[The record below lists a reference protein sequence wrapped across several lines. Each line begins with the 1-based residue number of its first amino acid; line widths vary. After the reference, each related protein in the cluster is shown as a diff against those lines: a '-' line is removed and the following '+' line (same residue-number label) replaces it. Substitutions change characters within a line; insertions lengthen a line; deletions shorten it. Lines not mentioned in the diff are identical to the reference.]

1 MAKEIKFEN
10 DAHNKLLRGVN
21 VLAKAVKSTLGPR
34 GRNVMIEAD
43 YGAPRVTKDGVSVAK
58 EIELEDRMENM
69 GAAMVREAASRTADK
84 AGDGT
89 TTATVLAEAIYSEG
103 LKRINVGYNPIFVKR
118 GIDYATE
125 RVVEK
130 LKEHALPISTSEQ
143 IKQVATISANG
154 DETIGALIASAMEKV
169 GNDGVITVQ
178 ESKGIDTSLTV
189 VEGMQFD
196 KGYISPYFLKDG
208 ESEITLENPFILI
221 NDKKIS
227 NIKDIMNIL
236 QAVSSSGKPLLIIAE
251 DLDGEVLPTVIIN
264 NARGVI
270 SCCAVKC
277 PSFGDSRKA
286 LLEDIAII
294 TGGSVITEDKGLKL
308 EQAGLELLGT
318 ARKVVITKDNT
329 TIVEG
334 AGTQESISSRVSSI
348 RKQLEESESDYEK
361 SKLQER
367 LAKIAG
373 GVAVLSV
380 GAASETELKEKKDR
394 IDDALSATKAAVESG
409 ILPGGGIAL
418 LNCVNYLNDIIP
430 HMHNATEDYIAGVKI
445 VRDSL
450 KKPIITLCENAGLTG
465 EVIIGEIG
473 TLKSSDVPF
482 THGFNIATSE
492 TCDMIQSGIVDPAK
506 VTITAIESAGSAAG
520 MLLTTECAI
529 VKIHEKKGDMMPPM
543 GGMPP
548 MM

>member
-21 VLAKAVKSTLGPR
+21 ILAKAVKSTLGPR

-118 GIDYATE
+118 GIDYATA

-154 DETIGALIASAMEKV
+154 DEEIGALIASAMEKV

-178 ESKGIDTSLTV
+178 ESKGIDTSLIV

-208 ESEITLENPFILI
+208 ESEIILENPFILI
-221 NDKKIS
+221 HDKKIS

-236 QAVSSSGKPLLIIAE
+236 QSVSSSGKPLLIIAE
-251 DLDGEVLPTVIIN
+251 DLDGEVLPTVVIN

-308 EQAGLELLGT
+308 EQAGLESLGT
-318 ARKVVITKDNT
+318 ARKVVITKDTT

-334 AGTQESISSRVSSI
+334 AGTQESISSRVSAI

-418 LNCVNYLNDIIP
+418 LNCVNYLNDLMP

-473 TLKSSDVPF
+473 TLKSDVPF
-482 THGFNIATSE
+482 TRGFNIATSE

-529 VKIHEKKGDMMPPM
+529 VKIPEKKADMMPPM

>member
-21 VLAKAVKSTLGPR
+21 ILAKAVKSTLGPR

-118 GIDYATE
+118 GIDYATA
-125 RVVEK
+125 RVVEN

-221 NDKKIS
+221 HDKKIS

-251 DLDGEVLPTVIIN
+251 DLDGEVLPTTIIN

-334 AGTQESISSRVSSI
+334 AGTQESISSRVSAI
-348 RKQLEESESDYEK
+348 RNQLKESESDYEK

-473 TLKSSDVPF
+473 TLKSINVPF
-482 THGFNIATSE
+482 TYGFNIATSE
-492 TCDMIQSGIVDPAK
+492 ICDMIQSGIVDPAK

-529 VKIHEKKGDMMPPM
+529 VKIPEKKGDMMPPM